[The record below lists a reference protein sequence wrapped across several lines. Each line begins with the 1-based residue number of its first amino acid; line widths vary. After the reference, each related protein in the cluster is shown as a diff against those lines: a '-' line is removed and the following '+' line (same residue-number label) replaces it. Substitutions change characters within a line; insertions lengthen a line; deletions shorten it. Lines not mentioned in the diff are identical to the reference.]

1 MMKMVWPIGRN
12 GIKRTMDRLVNWLF
26 RWERLRTA
34 IFNEVNMYNSLT
46 RIMADPEEMKTATAM
61 WEDVDGWRGW
71 SIRDNKYYFHDTAE
85 KDLMDLMEV
94 LMDKEESNA

>member
-26 RWERLRTA
+26 SWERLRTA

-46 RIMADPEEMKTATAM
+46 RIMADPEEMKAASAM

-71 SIRDNKYYFHDTAE
+71 SIRDNKYYFHDTPE

-94 LMDKEESNA
+94 LWREESNA

>member
-1 MMKMVWPIGRN
+1 MIDW
-12 GIKRTMDRLVNWLF
+12 LVRQLF
-26 RWERLRTA
+26 KWDRLRTA
-34 IFNEVNMYNSLT
+34 LFSEVNMYNSLT

-71 SIRDNKYYFHDTAE
+71 SIRDNKYYFHDTPE

-94 LMDKEESNA
+94 LWREESNA